1 MSVSR
6 TPATMTEIAAALGV
20 SSATV
25 SNALSGKGRVSAELT
40 AKIRQA
46 TVDLGYVPS
55 QAART
60 LRTGRTGVIGLVLP
74 DISNP
79 LFPQIA
85 QAIEQAAA
93 AAGYGVLIADSR
105 GEIAQQTAAIG
116 RLIERGVDGIIIVPR
131 RGSRVGEIGT
141 PVAII
146 DSPST
151 PGNTVSSDHWDG
163 GVQMG
168 RHLAGLGHCKVL
180 LIAQSS
186 ASNVQNDRIGGLK
199 AGLGKNICH
208 ETLLVENLEAIKG
221 AGCALGLAAKVAD
234 GFTAFAAVYDLLA
247 LRALTELQRDGT
259 EVPRQASVS
268 GFDDLVWSSV
278 VTPPIT
284 TLRQDLATIAER
296 AVEALSDAITDSET
310 PFGGPAVAKQSVE
323 GVAMTLVVRQS
334 TGQAMEPVV
343 VPVADTREDSR

>member
-1 MSVSR
+1 MSVDR
-6 TPATMTEIAAALGV
+6 PPATMTEIAAALGV

-25 SNALSGKGRVSAELT
+25 SNALSGKGRVSAELS

-46 TVDLGYVPS
+46 ADELGYVPS
-55 QAART
+55 HVARA

-93 AAGYGVLIADSR
+93 SAGFGVLIADSR

-116 RLIERGVDGIIIVPR
+116 RLIERGVDGMIVVPR
-131 RGSRVGEIGT
+131 RGSRIADIGT

-168 RHLAGLGHCKVL
+168 RHLASLGHRKVL
-180 LIAQSS
+180 LIAHSRE
-186 ASNVQNDRIGGLK
+186 SNVQNDRIGGLK
-199 AGLGKNICH
+199 TGLGKDVCC
-208 ETLLVENLEAIKG
+208 ETLWVGDLEAADG
-221 AGCALGLAAKVAD
+221 AGCPLGLSARVVD
-234 GFTAFAAVYDLLA
+234 GFTGFAAVYDLLA
-247 LRALTELQRDGT
+247 LRALTELQRDGID
-259 EVPRQASVS
+259 VPLQASVS

-278 VTPPIT
+278 VMPPIT
-284 TLRQDLATIAER
+284 TLRQDLATIAEC
-296 AVEALSDAITDSET
+296 AVEALGHAIADSEASAGDLIAAR
-310 PFGGPAVAKQSVE
+310 PDCE
-323 GVAMTLVVRQS
+323 GVPMTLMVRQS
-334 TGQAMEPVV
+334 TGPAAISVV
-343 VPVADTREDSR
+343 SGAGNAREDGR

>member
-1 MSVSR
+1 
-6 TPATMTEIAAALGV
+6 MTEIAAALGV

-25 SNALSGKGRVSAELT
+25 SNALSGKGRVSVELS

-46 TVDLGYVPS
+46 AEDLGYVPS
-55 QAART
+55 HAARA

-93 AAGYGVLIADSR
+93 STGFGVLIADSR

-116 RLIERGVDGIIIVPR
+116 RLIERGVDGMIVVPR
-131 RGSRVGEIGT
+131 RGSRIADIGT

-168 RHLAGLGHCKVL
+168 RHLASLGHRKVL
-180 LIAQSS
+180 LIAHSRE
-186 ASNVQNDRIGGLK
+186 SNVQNDRIGGLK
-199 AGLGKNICH
+199 AGLGRDICC
-208 ETLLVENLEAIKG
+208 ETLWVGDLEASRG
-221 AGCALGLAAKVAD
+221 VGCTLGVAARAAD
-234 GFTAFAAVYDLLA
+234 GFTGFAAVYDLLA
-247 LRALTELQRDGT
+247 LRALTELQRDGID
-259 EVPRQASVS
+259 VPLQASVS

-296 AVEALSDAITDSET
+296 AVEALRNAIAESEMSSSEPVT
-310 PFGGPAVAKQSVE
+310 ARSNGE
-323 GVAMTLVVRQS
+323 GVPMMLVVRQS
-334 TGQAMEPVV
+334 TGPSMRSVV
-343 VPVADTREDSR
+343 DGAANSREDGR

>member
-1 MSVSR
+1 MNIGR
-6 TPATMTEIAAALGV
+6 PPATMTEIAASLGV

-25 SNALSGKGRVSAELT
+25 SNALSGKGRVSAELS

-46 TVDLGYVPS
+46 AEELGYVPS
-55 QAART
+55 HAARA

-105 GEIAQQTAAIG
+105 GETAQQTAAIG
-116 RLIERGVDGIIIVPR
+116 RLIERGVDGMIVVPR
-131 RGSRVGEIGT
+131 RGSRIGDIGT

-151 PGNTVSSDHWDG
+151 PGNTVSSDHRNG

-168 RHLAGLGHCKVL
+168 RHLASLGHRKVL
-180 LIAQSS
+180 LIAHSRE
-186 ASNVQNDRIGGLK
+186 SNVQNDRIGGLE
-199 AGLGKNICH
+199 AGLGKDIRC
-208 ETLLVENLEAIKG
+208 ETLWVGDLENSHG
-221 AGCALGLAAKVAD
+221 AGCALGLAARVAD
-234 GFTAFAAVYDLLA
+234 GFTGFAAVYDLLA
-247 LRALTELQRDGT
+247 LRALTELQRDGVD
-259 EVPRQASVS
+259 VPLQASVS

-278 VTPPIT
+278 VMPSIT
-284 TLRQDLATIAER
+284 TLRQDLATIAEC
-296 AVEALSDAITDSET
+296 AVEALGDAIADSQT
-310 PFGGPAVAKQSVE
+310 ATGDPLVARQNRE
-323 GVAMTLVVRQS
+323 GVPMMLVARQS
-334 TGQAMEPVV
+334 TGPAAGAVV
-343 VPVADTREDSR
+343 SAVSNAREDSR